1 MVSQITR
8 KGVTRMASAATSV
21 AVPERELS
29 VEYEQEADGRWL
41 AEVMDLDGVMAYG
54 TDPQDA
60 VNNAITLAY
69 RVLAE
74 EAEQH
79 NVKPTSIRFKVA

>member
-1 MVSQITR
+1 
-8 KGVTRMASAATSV
+8 MASAATSV